1 MRDASYIKRGE
12 EFMTISISKNVSA
25 IVVGISLMSFTTGGT
40 SLAAE
45 RTYYYA
51 SQVLGH
57 PYLLDIHLGMRYA
70 AEKLGVKIVTVGPQ
84 DWDPAGHAAAVEQAI
99 PKKPDGIITSL
110 WEPGA
115 IPAIKKAM
123 KMGIPVMVIEASV
136 PDSGALGFIGVDNYD
151 MGQKIAKELVSRAGN
166 DGDVVVSG
174 NWGAS
179 NTDEKYRGF
188 EDFIKA
194 NTKWNIIAKID
205 DKATTATATATA
217 KTVLNT
223 YPKMKGFV
231 GLNANTGTGF
241 CLAAK
246 ELGVDVKPYT
256 VVVND
261 REQVVLDCIKSG
273 EIDASVATKTAL
285 QAYLAIELLEKYNEA
300 KGTLKNVPITKD
312 NQASNVSPMPE
323 KVLIGSIVISK
334 ENVDNFMHANI
345 PQYK

>member
-1 MRDASYIKRGE
+1 MRVSIIKKLSRA
-12 EFMTISISKNVSA
+12 VA
-25 IVVGISLMSFTTGGT
+25 GISVLIVAATGP
-40 SLAAE
+40 SSAAE

-70 AEKLGVKIVTVGPQ
+70 AEKLGVKIVTIGPQ

-99 PKKPDGIITSL
+99 AKKPDGIITSL

-123 KMGIPVMVIEASV
+123 EQGIPVMVIEATV

-151 MGQKIAKELVSRAGN
+151 MGQKIAKELIARGG
-166 DGDVVVSG
+166 DEGDVVVSG

-188 EDFIKA
+188 ENYLK
-194 NTKWNIIAKID
+194 NNSKWNIIAKID

-223 YPKMKGFV
+223 YPQMKGFV

-241 CLAAK
+241 CLAAQ

-256 VVVND
+256 VIVND

-285 QAYLAIELLEKYNEA
+285 EAYLAVAMLEQYNDTDS
-300 KGTLKNVPITKD
+300 KLKNVPITKD
-312 NQASNVSPMPE
+312 NAASNVLPVPE
-323 KVLIGSIVISK
+323 NTYLGSIVISK

-345 PQYK
+345 PQYQ